1 MFDILALFPGV
12 PLFFMVSGFLIT
24 DSYFNSKTIKEY
36 FFKRGLRIYPALF
49 LNILILEFAMYIGG
63 NMSDN
68 NISFFEYIIYIL
80 GYMSTAVMGIG
91 STLIGLKGVDIYHF
105 DAFFS
110 FYPSGVLW
118 TLAIELSFYLL
129 LPFVLYF
136 KKSYKV
142 VILTILSF
150 LSIYITFFIDY
161 TQSENFNAIMKL
173 LTISI
178 LPYFWIFAIGIF
190 MRLFWKNIQKF
201 FIGYGIYY
209 LIIYLVFSSFM
220 LYFTDTLGNYKT
232 ELYLSTIIQTILMAF
247 AMFSMAFSYTHI
259 KFNRK
264 TDLSYSTY
272 LYHMLIVQIL
282 IGFGVMNSWYLY
294 FIVIGATFCIAYL
307 SWTYIEKPMLK
318 FKP

>member
-1 MFDILALFPGV
+1 
-12 PLFFMVSGFLIT
+12 
-24 DSYFNSKTIKEY
+24 
-36 FFKRGLRIYPALF
+36 
-49 LNILILEFAMYIGG
+49 
-63 NMSDN
+63 
-68 NISFFEYIIYIL
+68 
-80 GYMSTAVMGIG
+80 
-91 STLIGLKGVDIYHF
+91 
-105 DAFFS
+105 
-110 FYPSGVLW
+110 
-118 TLAIELSFYLL
+118 
-129 LPFVLYF
+129 
-136 KKSYKV
+136 
-142 VILTILSF
+142 
-150 LSIYITFFIDY
+150 
-161 TQSENFNAIMKL
+161 MKL